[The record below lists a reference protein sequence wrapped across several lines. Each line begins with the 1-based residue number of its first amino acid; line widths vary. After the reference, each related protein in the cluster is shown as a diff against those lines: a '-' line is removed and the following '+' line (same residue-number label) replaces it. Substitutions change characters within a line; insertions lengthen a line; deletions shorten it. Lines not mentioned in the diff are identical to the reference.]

1 MRQRRMKS
9 AKEPGTE
16 RAIAGQSEPTACDDV
31 PADAFGMLAGSV
43 LGHDDIVTPDTDAW
57 GASSRCRDSVIDVRR

>member
-1 MRQRRMKS
+1 MRQRRMKR

-16 RAIAGQSEPTACDDV
+16 RAIAGQSEPMAGDDA

-43 LGHDDIVTPDTDAW
+43 LGHDDIVAPDTDAW
-57 GASSRCRDSVIDVRR
+57 GASGSVIDARR